1 MTDYN
6 SFPAVT
12 EQVEKVV
19 GRNGLNLLI
28 NNAGVMPPNSMELD
42 TLTPE
47 AMVLGFEVNC
57 LGPLFFTRALL
68 PLLKIAANT
77 AEDSSL
83 SVRRAAVVQMS
94 TGLASIGDN
103 GNLLMMGKHYAY
115 RCSKVALNM
124 AMKNLSLDLTD
135 MGVLIMALCPGWV
148 QTDMGAAAAP
158 GLVKP
163 DSNAEISCKRIV
175 QTLDGLKDK
184 DHGSFL
190 RYNKPNNT
198 IIPW

>member
-1 MTDYN
+1 
-6 SFPAVT
+6 
-12 EQVEKVV
+12 
-19 GRNGLNLLI
+19 
-28 NNAGVMPPNSMELD
+28 
-42 TLTPE
+42 
-47 AMVLGFEVNC
+47 
-57 LGPLFFTRALL
+57 
-68 PLLKIAANT
+68 
-77 AEDSSL
+77 
-83 SVRRAAVVQMS
+83 
-94 TGLASIGDN
+94 
-103 GNLLMMGKHYAY
+103 
-115 RCSKVALNM
+115 M

-135 MGVLIMALCPGWV
+135 MGVLMMALCPGWV